1 MSEFIDASGNAWQVR
16 IDVSTIK
23 RVRDKYGIDLSKVMS
38 SQVELSRLADDVVLL
53 VDVLFAVV
61 SPQAE
66 SRGISEEGFAHLL
79 LGDTIE
85 AATNALMEGIID
97 FFPQSRRILLRQL
110 WDKLKQ
116 YDKQTMSK
124 ASQTISELTFGDLS
138 TNLPDMQE

>member
-124 ASQTISELTFGDLS
+124 ASQAISELTFGDLS